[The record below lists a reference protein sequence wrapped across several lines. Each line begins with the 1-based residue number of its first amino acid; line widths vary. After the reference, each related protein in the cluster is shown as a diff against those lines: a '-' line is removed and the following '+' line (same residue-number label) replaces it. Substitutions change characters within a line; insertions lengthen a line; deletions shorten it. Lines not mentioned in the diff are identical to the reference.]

1 MTDGREPLCLA
12 IDLGTSGIK
21 VGVVS
26 LEGRVV
32 AQELHGVSTDYGD
45 GGAATQ
51 DADAWWCTICESA
64 RRLLARD
71 DVSARD
77 VVAVAVT
84 GQWSSTVPVDANGSP
99 TGPCVM
105 WFDSRGG
112 PHTRRLIGGKVQGY
126 RPAAITRWI
135 TKTGGAPSTTGD
147 DPIGHLLYLLHDE
160 PELVARTR
168 WFLEPVDYL
177 TMRFSGVAAAC
188 HASMQGAWLTDN
200 RHLDV
205 LDYDPDLVGPLGIPT
220 DKLPPLREIGSV
232 VGHVQGSIA
241 QDLGLGRD
249 VAVVTGL
256 PDLQAAAVG
265 AGAVAPYA
273 AHLALSTTS
282 WISCPVPKKH
292 TDAFHSIATVPGLT
306 NDSYLLVNNQET
318 GAKALEWLRGVLAG
332 GGTALDYDELSQLA
346 LAADPGSGGVVFTPW
361 LAGERSPVD
370 DRSARAGFTNL
381 SLSTTTAD
389 MVRAVFEGVAYNSR
403 WLLGYV
409 EKFTKQRLD
418 PIRLVGGGARS
429 AMWCQVYADVL
440 HRRVEQ
446 VPDPMFA
453 QLRGMA
459 VMAGVALGHRSLE
472 DTAAVLPPTRA
483 FEPDESR
490 AERYDE
496 LADELPELY
505 AEGKKRWRRLNGSR

>member
-1 MTDGREPLCLA
+1 MTDAREPLCLA
-12 IDLGTSGIK
+12 IDLGTSGLK

-26 LEGRVV
+26 LEGRML
-32 AQELHGVSTDYGD
+32 AQELHAVTTDYGE

-51 DADAWWCTICESA
+51 DAEAWWRTITGAAHRILSRE
-64 RRLLARD
+64 
-71 DVSARD
+71 DVEPHD
-77 VVAVAVT
+77 VDAVAVT
-84 GQWSSTVPVDANGSP
+84 GQWSSTVPVDANGVP
-99 TGPCVM
+99 TGSCVM

-135 TKTGGAPSTTGD
+135 TKTGGAPSTSGD

-160 PELVARTR
+160 PELVARTS

-200 RHLDV
+200 RRLD
-205 LDYDPDLVGPLGIPT
+205 LLEYDPDLVGPLGIPT
-220 DKLPPLREIGSV
+220 DKLPPLHEIGSV
-232 VGHVQGSIA
+232 VGHVQA
-241 QDLGLGRD
+241 AVAAELGLRGD
-249 VAVVTGL
+249 VAVITGL

-318 GAKALEWLRGVLAG
+318 GAKALEWLRGILTG
-332 GGTALDYDELSQLA
+332 GGVALDYDELSQLA
-346 LAADPGSGGVVFTPW
+346 LTADPGSGGVLFTPW

-370 DRSARAGFTNL
+370 DRSARGGFTNL

-389 MVRAVFEGVAYNSR
+389 VVRSVFEGVAYNSR

-409 EKFTKQRLD
+409 EKFAKQRLD

-429 AMWCQVYADVL
+429 ALWCQVYADVL
-440 HRRVEQ
+440 DRRVEQ
-446 VPDPMFA
+446 VQDPMFA

-459 VMAGVALGHRSLE
+459 VVAGVALGHRRLE
-472 DTAAVLPPTRA
+472 EAAAVLLPTRA
-483 FEPDESR
+483 FEPDASR
-490 AERYDE
+490 VARYDE
-496 LADELPELY
+496 LAVELPELY
-505 AEGKKRWRRLNGSR
+505 AEGKKRWRRLNRAR

>member
-1 MTDGREPLCLA
+1 MTDGHEPLCLA
-12 IDLGTSGIK
+12 IDLGTGGLK

-26 LEGRVV
+26 LEGRVA
-32 AQELHGVSTDYGD
+32 AQELHAVSTDYGA

-51 DADAWWCTICESA
+51 DAGAWWRSISDAA
-64 RRLLARD
+64 RRILSREDIRAH
-71 DVSARD
+71 DVS
-77 VVAVAVT
+77 AVAVT
-84 GQWSSTVPVDANGSP
+84 GQWSSTVPVDANGVP

-105 WFDSRGG
+105 WMDSRGG
-112 PHTRRLIGGKVQGY
+112 PHTRRLVGGKVQGY

-135 TKTGGAPSTTGD
+135 TKTGGAPSTSGD

-160 PELVARTR
+160 PELVARTS

-177 TMRFSGVAAAC
+177 TMRFSGVASAC

-200 RHLDV
+200 RRLDV
-205 LDYDPDLVGPLGIPT
+205 LEYDPDLVGTLGIPT
-220 DKLPPLREIGSV
+220 DKLPPLHPIGSV
-232 VGHVQGSIA
+232 VGHVQDA
-241 QDLGLGRD
+241 VADDLGLRRD
-249 VAVVTGL
+249 VAVITGL

-265 AGAVAPYA
+265 AGAVVPYA

-292 TDAFHSIATVPGLT
+292 TDAFHSIATVPGLS

-318 GAKALEWLRGVLAG
+318 GAKALEWIRGILAG
-332 GGTALDYDELSQLA
+332 GGVALDYDELSQLA
-346 LAADPGSGGVVFTPW
+346 LAADPGAGGVLFTPW

-370 DRSARAGFTNL
+370 DRSARGGFTNL

-389 MVRAVFEGVAYNSR
+389 IVRSVFEGVAYNSR

-409 EKFTKQRLD
+409 EKFAKRRLD

-429 AMWCQVYADVL
+429 ALWCQVYADVL
-440 HRRVEQ
+440 NRRVEQ
-446 VPDPMFA
+446 VQDPMFA

-459 VMAGVALGHRSLE
+459 VVAGVALGHRRLE
-472 DTAAVLPPTRA
+472 DTAAVLPATRA
-483 FEPDESR
+483 FEPDAAR
-490 AERYDE
+490 AARYDE
-496 LADELPELY
+496 LAEEVPALY
-505 AEGKKRWRRLNGSR
+505 AEGKKRWRRLNRDR

>member
-1 MTDGREPLCLA
+1 MTGEGESLCLS
-12 IDLGTSGIK
+12 IDLGTSGLK

-26 LEGRVV
+26 LEGRMVT
-32 AQELHGVSTDYGD
+32 QEFHPVSTDYGEA
-45 GGAATQ
+45 GAATQ
-51 DADAWWCTICESA
+51 DAAAWWQTICDAA
-64 RRLLARD
+64 RRILRD
-71 DVSARD
+71 DVEAHD

-84 GQWSSTVPVDANGSP
+84 GQWSSTVPVGADGVP

-126 RPAAITRWI
+126 RPAAITKWI

-160 PELVARTR
+160 PDLVAKTR

-205 LDYDPDLVGPLGIPT
+205 LEYDQDLVGPLGIPA
-220 DKLPPLREIGSV
+220 DKLPPLHPIGSV
-232 VGHVQGSIA
+232 VGHVQAGVA
-241 QDLGLGRD
+241 DDLGLRHD
-249 VAVVTGL
+249 VAVITGL

-273 AHLALSTTS
+273 THLALSTTS

-292 TDAFHSIATVPGLT
+292 TDAFHSIATVPGLS

-318 GAKALEWLRGVLAG
+318 GAKALEWVRGILAG
-332 GGTALDYDELSQLA
+332 GGVALDYDQLSQLA
-346 LAADPGSGGVVFTPW
+346 STAEPGSGGVLFTPW

-370 DRSARAGFTNL
+370 DRSARGGFTNL
-381 SLSTTTAD
+381 ALATTTAD
-389 MVRAVFEGVAYNSR
+389 LVRSVFEGVAYNSR

-409 EKFTKQRLD
+409 EKFSKQRLD

-429 AMWCQVYADVL
+429 ALWCQVYADVL
-440 HRRVEQ
+440 NRQVEQ

-453 QLRGMA
+453 QSRGMA
-459 VMAGVALGHRSLE
+459 LMAGVALGRRRLE
-472 DTAAVLPPTRA
+472 ETAAVLPPTRA
-483 FEPDESR
+483 FSPDPER
-490 AERYDE
+490 VARYDE

-505 AEGKKRWRRLNGSR
+505 GEGKKRWRRLNQAR